1 MSSIRSRAPSAS
13 SERVAKVIRAVP
25 ARDTKPE
32 VALRSALHRMGCRF
46 HKDTAPVP
54 RKQCKVDI
62 VFVKRKVC
70 VFVDGC
76 FWHGCPEHYRTPKTN
91 SEWWD
96 EKIQDNAA
104 RDIRKTQDLI
114 DDEWL
119 VLRFWE
125 HDIARSLDSCVQR
138 VLQELESSGIA

>member
-1 MSSIRSRAPSAS
+1 
-13 SERVAKVIRAVP
+13 
-25 ARDTKPE
+25 
-32 VALRSALHRMGCRF
+32 MGCRF
-46 HKDTAPVP
+46 RKDTAPVP
-54 RKQCKVDI
+54 GKRCKADI

-114 DDEWL
+114 DDDWL

>member
-13 SERVAKVIRAVP
+13 SERVAKVMRAVP

-46 HKDTAPVP
+46 RKDTA
-54 RKQCKVDI
+54 
-62 VFVKRKVC
+62 
-70 VFVDGC
+70 
-76 FWHGCPEHYRTPKTN
+76 
-91 SEWWD
+91 
-96 EKIQDNAA
+96 A
-104 RDIRKTQDLI
+104 RDLRKTQDLI
-114 DDEWL
+114 DDDWL